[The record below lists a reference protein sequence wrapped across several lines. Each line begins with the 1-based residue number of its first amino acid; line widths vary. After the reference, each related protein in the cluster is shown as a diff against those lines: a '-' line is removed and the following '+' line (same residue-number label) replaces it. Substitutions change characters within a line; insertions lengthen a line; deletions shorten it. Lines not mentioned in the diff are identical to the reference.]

1 MMRTSA
7 EQRRRFEGLERAA
20 LERHQ
25 MERLAQLWDT
35 VLPANRFYAEK
46 LAGRSAP
53 PASLDE
59 LAELPFTS
67 KEDLLLG
74 ETENHLPANLT
85 YPPDKYVHFHQT
97 SGTHGRAMPVLDT
110 ADDWQWWIDTW
121 QYVLDAA
128 NITEADRAMM
138 AFSFGPFIG
147 FWTAHDAVAARGAMV
162 VPGGGSTT
170 LARLGLIQ
178 RTHVTSLFCTPT
190 YALYMARVAAENAIR
205 PAALDVRTVVVAGEP
220 GGSVEAVRKRIE
232 DAWGARVVDHSG
244 ASEVGPWGYAD
255 SAGRGLRVI
264 ESEFIAEFLS
274 VETGKPATDG
284 ELAHLVLTTLG
295 RCGCPVIRY
304 RTGDLVRP
312 SWQTDGPNRFVLLE
326 GGVLG
331 RADDMLI
338 VRGVNIFPSA
348 LDQILHGF
356 PEVVEYRITATR
368 KNELDQLSVEVED
381 RLDQP
386 ERIASELLLRLGLKV
401 EVNSVPLGSLPRS
414 EGKGR
419 RFVDRR
425 DD

>member
-1 MMRTSA
+1 MS
-7 EQRRRFEGLERAA
+7 RRKNQYYAS
-20 LERHQ
+20 
-25 MERLAQLWDT
+25 RL
-35 VLPANRFYAEK
+35 F
-46 LAGRSAP
+46 
-53 PASLDE
+53 
-59 LAELPFTS
+59 
-67 KEDLLLG
+67 
-74 ETENHLPANLT
+74 
-85 YPPDKYVHFHQT
+85 
-97 SGTHGRAMPVLDT
+97 
-110 ADDWQWWIDTW
+110 
-121 QYVLDAA
+121 
-128 NITEADRAMM
+128 
-138 AFSFGPFIG
+138 
-147 FWTAHDAVAARGAMV
+147 
-162 VPGGGSTT
+162 
-170 LARLGLIQ
+170 GLI
-178 RTHVTSLFCTPT
+178 L
-190 YALYMARVAAENAIR
+190 E
-205 PAALDVRTVVVAGEP
+205 G
-220 GGSVEAVRKRIE
+220 
-232 DAWGARVVDHSG
+232 
-244 ASEVGPWGYAD
+244 
-255 SAGRGLRVI
+255 
-264 ESEFIAEFLS
+264 EFIAEFLS
-274 VETGKPATDG
+274 VETGKPADDG

-425 DD
+425 DA